1 MERVLVTVYG
11 HDCKG
16 ITAGLTR
23 ILAEHHVHLVN
34 IDQAALHGRLSMYL
48 LLGIDEGGSGDG
60 GSSFDTVL
68 KDLLYK
74 AKQLNVDLDFALLTQ
89 EEYDKGRRE
98 QKKNLF
104 AITCLGEAFDIE
116 ALAAVTEAL
125 SEHDLNIENI
135 RKLGE
140 RNVNCIEIIAC
151 AKPEVRRKE
160 VARALLPLQTRFSL
174 DIAVQQESIY
184 RRSKRLVVMDM
195 DSTLIQVEV
204 IDELAKLYGV
214 GRQVSE
220 ITERAMNGEL
230 DFEASLRARVA
241 LLKGLKEDKLQEV
254 YDAIPFT
261 PGAKRLIQTLKRLG
275 YKTAVLSG
283 GFDFFTNRLKE
294 ELGLDIAHANRLEIA
309 DGVLTGGLEGE
320 IITGYKKKELLKSIA
335 KDLGIPRDQTIAIGD
350 GANDLQMISAA
361 GLGIAF
367 NAKPTVREQ
376 ADHHISSRLDS
387 ILYLLGIEDD
397 ELMQL
402 PPSSEKPE

>member
-1 MERVLVTVYG
+1 
-11 HDCKG
+11 
-16 ITAGLTR
+16 
-23 ILAEHHVHLVN
+23 
-34 IDQAALHGRLSMYL
+34 MYL
-48 LLGIDEGGSGDG
+48 LIGIDEQGSP
-60 GSSFDTVL
+60 DTVL
-68 KDLLYK
+68 KDLLYE
-74 AKQLNVDLDFALLTQ
+74 AKKLNIDLDFALITET
-89 EEYDKGRRE
+89 EEESEPAKKE

-104 AITCLGEAFDIE
+104 AITCLGEAFDIK
-116 ALAAVTEAL
+116 AVAAVTENL
-125 SEHDLNIENI
+125 SLNKLNIENI

-140 RNVNCIEIIAC
+140 RSVNCIEIIAS

-160 VARALLPLQTRFSL
+160 VAKLLLPLQSRFSL

-214 GRQVSE
+214 GEKVSE

-230 DFEASLRARVA
+230 DFESSLRARVA
-241 LLKGLKEDKLQEV
+241 LLKGLEAEKLQKV

-261 PGAKRLIQTLKRLG
+261 PGAKRLIQTLKKLG

-283 GFDFFTNRLKE
+283 GFDFFTNRLKD
-294 ELGLDIAHANRLEIA
+294 ELGLDMAHANSLEIV
-309 DGVLTGGLEGE
+309 DGSLTGCLKGE
-320 IITGYKKKELLKSIA
+320 IITGKRKKELLKSIA

-367 NAKPTVREQ
+367 NAKPTVRAQ

-397 ELMQL
+397 ELVEL
-402 PPSSEKPE
+402 PSSPE